1 MRISSRGFSLIE
13 LMIVVAIVA
22 VLSAVAVPQYQD
34 YLTRARWSVNLTQVE
49 PFKLAVAECLQQEG
63 GQATAC
69 DTAAKIGLTAL
80 PAPQHSTGALTLAS
94 SGTDTIVATI
104 MGNAKAGDCMV
115 TLTGTLT
122 DDMLNWT
129 LANVANGAID
139 ACTRQRTGV

>member
-1 MRISSRGFSLIE
+1 MRISARGFSLIE

-63 GQATAC
+63 GLATAC
-69 DTAAKIGLTAL
+69 NTAEKIGLSAL
-80 PAPQHSTGALTLAS
+80 PTPQHSAGALTLANT
-94 SGTDTIVATI
+94 GNDTLVATVT
-104 MGNAKAGDCMV
+104 GNARAGDCAV

-122 DDMLNWT
+122 DDVLSWT
-129 LANVANGAID
+129 LANVANGATP

>member
-1 MRISSRGFSLIE
+1 MRISTHGFSLIE

-69 DTAAKIGLTAL
+69 NTAAKIGLASL
-80 PAPQHSTGALTLAS
+80 PTPQHSTGALTLTNT
-94 SGTDTIVATI
+94 GNDTLVATVT
-104 MGNAKAGDCMV
+104 GNAKAGDCIV

-122 DDMLNWT
+122 VDMLDWT
-129 LANVANGAID
+129 LANTANAAGA
-139 ACTRQRTGV
+139 ACTRKRTGV

>member
-1 MRISSRGFSLIE
+1 MRISARGFSLIE

-63 GQATAC
+63 GLATAC

-80 PAPQHSTGALTLAS
+80 PAPQHSTGALTLTS
-94 SGTDTIVATI
+94 SGNDTLVATVT
-104 MGNAKAGDCMV
+104 GTAKAGDCVV

-122 DDMLNWT
+122 DDVLNWT
-129 LANVANGAID
+129 LANTANNGEP

>member
-1 MRISSRGFSLIE
+1 MHSNRGFSLIE

-63 GQATAC
+63 GLATAC
-69 DTAAKIGLTAL
+69 NTAEKIGLTAL
-80 PAPQHSTGALTLAS
+80 PSPQHSTGAITLANT
-94 SGTDTIVATI
+94 GNDTLTATLT
-104 MGNAKAGDCMV
+104 GNAKAGDCVV
-115 TLTGTLT
+115 TLTGTLS
-122 DDMLNWT
+122 DDVLSWT
-129 LANVANGAID
+129 LTNTANGAIA